1 MRQLLLFGL
10 GLLPALTGAA
20 SSNCTGNP
28 ATLHLTDP
36 PYDDFF
42 YSDCYVDAQV
52 VVTTPQPD
60 SNLTQ
65 IGPRLIIAWPGG
77 NSGVCAFF
85 APQNGVNGSL
95 AIEVVNSTVGT
106 PLTSIYE
113 ASSSTSQPPRVGTKG
128 VISFNSSAILTVP
141 ILGSVRTIRDF
152 TEGPSLLQPEIQ
164 NAIEFSSISG
174 GGASLRR
181 LWLDNITTTY
191 FNFTPTGSG
200 THQVTVDN
208 RTLKFDAGQ
217 YVFAAD
223 LNYAQLDQ
231 LTPTQVLNP
240 NSTDLIKQYPDQTT
254 ALSFFSY
261 TNKLLA
267 GGWRFLTYFGRDSMI
282 SALLL
287 EPVLSYGQGG
297 AVEAVIGAVLE
308 RMNRTDGSICHEET
322 IG

>member
-1 MRQLLLFGL
+1 MRQLLVL
-10 GLLPALTGAA
+10 GLCLTALTSAA
-20 SSNCTGNP
+20 SSQCTDDP
-28 ATLHLTDP
+28 AILHLPDV
-36 PYDDFF
+36 PYDNFL
-42 YSDCYVDAQV
+42 YSDCHIDAQV

-85 APQNGVNGSL
+85 APESGVNGSL
-95 AIEVVNSTVGT
+95 AINVINSTVGS
-106 PLTSIYE
+106 PLASTYE
-113 ASSSTSQPPRVGTKG
+113 AASNSSQPPRVGTKG

-164 NAIEFSSISG
+164 DAIEFSPIGG
-174 GGASLRR
+174 GGASMHR
-181 LWLDNITTTY
+181 LWLDNITITA

-200 THQVTVDN
+200 SHKVTIDN
-208 RTLKFDAGQ
+208 RTLRFGAGD
-217 YVFAAD
+217 YIFEAD
-223 LNYAQLDQ
+223 LNYPQLDQ
-231 LTPTQVLNP
+231 LKPTQVLNT
-240 NSTDLIKQYPDQTT
+240 NSAHLIQEYPEKTT

-282 SALLL
+282 SALLM
-287 EPVLSYGQGG
+287 EPILSYGEGG
-297 AVEAVIGAVLE
+297 ALEAVIGAALE
-308 RMNRTDGSICHEET
+308 RLNCTDGSVCHEET